1 MFERL
6 TERLDTALKK
16 MTGRGKIREADI
28 DEAMREVRRALLEAD
43 VNFKVA
49 REFSASVRDRALGKE
64 LLESV
69 SPAQQVVK
77 IVQDELTD
85 LLGGDTVELARADAD
100 PTVIMV
106 VGLQGSGKT
115 TSAAKLALH
124 LKKNGGRPLLA
135 AADVKRPAAVA
146 QLQTLGEQI
155 EVPVHH
161 ESLKSLPEHIAR
173 NAVDKAKQGNHTAV
187 IIDTAGRI
195 QIDEEM
201 MAEVE
206 RMGKLTKPHEV
217 LLVADAMTGQ
227 EAVNVATAFNE
238 RVPLTGLILTKM
250 DGDARGGGA
259 LSIRAVTGV
268 PVKFL
273 TQSEKMDP
281 LEVFHPDRLASRIL
295 GMGDVVTLVEQAQE
309 VIDEEAAL
317 RLEEKIRTA
326 TFDLN
331 DFLEQFN
338 QIRKM
343 GSLSQIMGMIPG
355 MGKMMKDPGVQDAMT
370 EKNIAR
376 TEAIILSMTPLERSR
391 PELIDGSRRRRI
403 AAGSGSDPSDVNQ
416 LLNQFKQMQKMMKML
431 SSGQMPNL
439 PGMGGMFGR

>member
-1 MFERL
+1 
-6 TERLDTALKK
+6 
-16 MTGRGKIREADI
+16 
-28 DEAMREVRRALLEAD
+28 
-43 VNFKVA
+43 
-49 REFSASVRDRALGKE
+49 
-64 LLESV
+64 
-69 SPAQQVVK
+69 
-77 IVQDELTD
+77 
-85 LLGGDTVELARADAD
+85 
-100 PTVIMV
+100 
-106 VGLQGSGKT
+106 
-115 TSAAKLALH
+115 
-124 LKKNGGRPLLA
+124 
-135 AADVKRPAAVA
+135 
-146 QLQTLGEQI
+146 
-155 EVPVHH
+155 
-161 ESLKSLPEHIAR
+161 
-173 NAVDKAKQGNHTAV
+173 
-187 IIDTAGRI
+187 
-195 QIDEEM
+195 

-250 DGDARGGGA
+250 DGDARGGAA

-317 RLEEKIRTA
+317 RLEEKIRKA

-403 AAGSGSDPSDVNQ
+403 AAGSGSEPSDVNQ

-439 PGMGGMFGR
+439 PGMGGLFGR

>member
-16 MTGRGKIREADI
+16 MIGRGKIRESDI

-43 VNFKVA
+43 VNFKLA
-49 REFSASVRDRALGKE
+49 REFSASVRERAVGKE
-64 LLESV
+64 VLARV

-85 LLGGDTVELARADAD
+85 LLGGDTVELAKADAP

-146 QLQTLGEQI
+146 QLQTLGGQI

-250 DGDARGGGA
+250 DGDARGGAA

-273 TQSEKMDP
+273 TQSEKVEP

-309 VIDEEAAL
+309 VIDEEAAR
-317 RLEEKIRTA
+317 RLEEKIRQA

-331 DFLEQFN
+331 DFLDQFN
-338 QIRKM
+338 QIKNM

-355 MGKMMKDPGVQDAMT
+355 MGKMMNNPDVQDAMT

-376 TEAIILSMTPLERSR
+376 TEAIILSMTPRERSR

-403 AAGSGSDPSDVNQ
+403 AAGSGTEPRDVNQ

-439 PGMGGMFGR
+439 PGMGGMSGR

>member
-85 LLGGDTVELARADAD
+85 LLGGDTAELARADAD

-250 DGDARGGGA
+250 DGDARGGAA

>member
-106 VGLQGSGKT
+106 VGLHGSGKT